1 MAFVRVLAGVSSR
14 RAGVGLD
21 RRRTILW
28 TSIPAP
34 APGGPGKPPSVPR
47 DGPAWGRDDGQGPD
61 GMVSILVTFW
71 KNYLNALERWPIVV
85 KCVSGAV
92 LTMLGDVAA
101 QAIESKGKGS
111 WDARRT
117 FALTTTSL
125 LLTTP
130 IYHFVYQFLE
140 ARFPAAVGA
149 RNLITQVVLDQ
160 LIVCPLYFP
169 VFFCSSGILEGKTL
183 HEVREQILRD
193 SWPLCKLSWMV
204 YPFFQGANFR
214 FVPLKLRTVTL
225 SVVDF
230 WFLIVMSMT
239 SHAKAEQIPSTN

>member
-1 MAFVRVLAGVSSR
+1 MAFVEVLASVSGR
-14 RAGVGLD
+14 RTRVGLD
-21 RRRTILW
+21 RRRTSLW
-28 TSIPAP
+28 TAVPAP
-34 APGGPGKPPSVPR
+34 APGGPGKPPSVPE
-47 DGPAWGRDDGQGPD
+47 DGSMWRRDDGRPPHGL
-61 GMVSILVTFW
+61 VSVLMTLW
-71 KNYLNALERWPIVV
+71 KNYLYALERWPIVV
-85 KCVSGAV
+85 KCVSGGV

-101 QAIESKGKGS
+101 QALESRGKGS

-117 FALTTTSL
+117 LALTTTSL

-169 VFFCSSGILEGKTL
+169 VFFSGSGMLEGKTL
-183 HEVREQILRD
+183 QEIREQILRD

-204 YPFFQGANFR
+204 YPFVQGMNFR
-214 FVPLKLRTVTL
+214 FVPLELRTVTL
-225 SVVDF
+225 SLVDF
-230 WFLIVMSMT
+230 WFVIVMSIV
-239 SHAKAEQIPSTN
+239 SHAESEPIPSTN